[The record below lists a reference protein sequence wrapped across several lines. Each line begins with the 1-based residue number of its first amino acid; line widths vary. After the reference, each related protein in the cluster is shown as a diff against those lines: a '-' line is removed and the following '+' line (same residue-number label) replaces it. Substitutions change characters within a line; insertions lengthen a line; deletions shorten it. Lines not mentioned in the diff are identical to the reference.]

1 MNGFLLINKPAGIT
15 SYDAIR
21 HIKTCCPKKTKIG
34 HSGTLDP
41 FATGLLIIAIGRDY
55 TRQLNDLLGLDK
67 TYRAEITLGVQTDSY
82 DIDGKVTE
90 EFNDDIAI
98 SLEDINLCLDKFRG
112 EIEQQPPVFS
122 AKKINGQPAYKLA
135 RNGQTVELKPS
146 LVTIYELNLNSE
158 QLSPTNS
165 FNISVHCS
173 KGTYIRSLAHD
184 IGQSLKFGAHLSK
197 LERIAIGAAHIESAS
212 DLTSITPESI
222 QSKLISELS
231 I

>member
-1 MNGFLLINKPAGIT
+1 M
-15 SYDAIR
+15 
-21 HIKTCCPKKTKIG
+21 
-34 HSGTLDP
+34 
-41 FATGLLIIAIGRDY
+41 
-55 TRQLNDLLGLDK
+55 GLDK

>member
-1 MNGFLLINKPAGIT
+1 MMPFDTLKHAALNKNWAF
-15 SYDAIR
+15 R
-21 HIKTCCPKKTKIG
+21 HI
-34 HSGTLDP
+34 DP

-67 TYRAEITLGVQTDSY
+67 TYRAEITLGIETDSY
-82 DIDGKVTE
+82 DIDGKVTSKYE
-90 EFNDDIAI
+90 NDIHL
-98 SLEDINLCLDKFRG
+98 SVEDINHCLTTFKG

-135 RNGQTVELKPS
+135 RNGQAVDLKPS
-146 LVTIYELNLNSE
+146 LVTIYELRLNSE

-184 IGQSLKFGAHLSK
+184 IGKSLKFGAHLSK
-197 LERIAIGAAHIESAS
+197 LERIAIGATHIESAT
-212 DLTSITPESI
+212 DLAGITPESI
-222 QSKLISELS
+222 ESKLISELS

>member
-1 MNGFLLINKPAGIT
+1 MMPFDTLKPA
-15 SYDAIR
+15 AQ
-21 HIKTCCPKKTKIG
+21 KTKIG

-173 KGTYIRSLAHD
+173 KEPTFGHSLMTLAN
-184 IGQSLKFGAHLSK
+184 
-197 LERIAIGAAHIESAS
+197 
-212 DLTSITPESI
+212 P
-222 QSKLISELS
+222 
-231 I
+231 